1 MGVID
6 NEFKRLQDVVT
17 SLEDRVKRLEQRQS
31 GGDAASSDSVRM
43 ILMGPPGAGTFFVQ
57 FSGDFLPLVVFLL
70 SCRHRRRCLLPL
82 LGARLRNCGIGYPG
96 STSGMRRDQE
106 AGCGDDIFIYIHI
119 ICDC

>member
-70 SCRHRRRCLLPL
+70 SCRHPPPL
-82 LGARLRNCGIGYPG
+82 LASITRGAYIRNCG
-96 STSGMRRDQE
+96 
-106 AGCGDDIFIYIHI
+106 ADIPVQPPECDRNKKLAAVTVYIYI
-119 ICDC
+119 

>member
-43 ILMGPPGAGTFFVQ
+43 ILMGPPGAGTFFFFCVVQ
-57 FSGDFLPLVVFLL
+57 FSGISF
-70 SCRHRRRCLLPL
+70 PL
-82 LGARLRNCGIGYPG
+82 LCFFSLAATAAVACFHYSGRVYAIAG
-96 STSGMRRDQE
+96 S
-106 AGCGDDIFIYIHI
+106 DIPVQPPECDGTKKLAAVTIYLYIYI
-119 ICDC
+119 